1 MCRITLSY
9 GITNPYVPTLS
20 PSPSPSLCLCLSP
33 PQPQF
38 HSVGRVSFQ
47 PLVVGEIW
55 SKGNEW
61 QWNIL
66 VCHHRLLCLKEK
78 EPSVPSRIFPSLVTL
93 LPVPHPHC
101 LTLLSSPAHLKSVL
115 PRNFPCDS
123 CLLLLWDFP
132 FSWFP
137 HPCPLCLQCR
147 CQSNCLRSVLL
158 SHVLLSREEAR
169 GAPPEASYAFR
180 GRSNLS
186 LLLASSVSLS
196 LVKGRKITWFQERK
210 ISSFRNYLKQK
221 LKNVQTL

>member
-1 MCRITLSY
+1 MESQTLMF
-9 GITNPYVPTLS
+9 LS
-20 PSPSPSLCLCLSP
+20 SLLLPLPLSVCVCALPLP
-33 PQPQF
+33 PQL

-47 PLVVGEIW
+47 PLVFGEIW
-55 SKGNEW
+55 SKGKEW

-93 LPVPHPHC
+93 LPVPYPHC
-101 LTLLSSPAHLKSVL
+101 LTLLSSPVHLKSAL
-115 PRNFPCDS
+115 PWNFPCDS
-123 CLLLLWDFP
+123 CLLLLRDFP

-158 SHVLLSREEAR
+158 SPVLLSREEAR
-169 GAPPEASYAFR
+169 GDPPEASYAFQ

-186 LLLASSVSLS
+186 LLPASSVSLS
-196 LVKGRKITWFQERK
+196 LVKGRKIPQFQERK

-221 LKNVQTL
+221 LKNVRTL